1 MVDRRF
7 ESPSEEMIK
16 DIRAGE
22 IDAGVMWG
30 PIAGYF
36 ATRGGEKLTVVP
48 MVKDAL
54 NDKHLIF
61 RITGGVRQGDDLWKR
76 QLNDI
81 IKKRQGDIDR
91 VLLDYGVPLLD
102 EENNPITKP
111 RS

>member
-1 MVDRRF
+1 
-7 ESPSEEMIK
+7 MIK

-36 ATRGGEKLTVVP
+36 ATRGGREAHRRA
-48 MVKDAL
+48 DGQGRL

-61 RITGGVRQGDDLWKR
+61 RITAGVRQGDDLWKR

-81 IKKRQGDIDR
+81 IKKRQGDIDTR
-91 VLLDYGVPLLD
+91 AARL
-102 EENNPITKP
+102 
-111 RS
+111 RRAAAR